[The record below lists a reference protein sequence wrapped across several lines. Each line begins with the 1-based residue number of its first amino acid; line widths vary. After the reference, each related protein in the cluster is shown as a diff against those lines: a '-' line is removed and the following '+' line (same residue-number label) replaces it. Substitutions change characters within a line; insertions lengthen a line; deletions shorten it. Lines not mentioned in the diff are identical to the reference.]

1 MGLKTY
7 IVKRIGYMIVLL
19 FLVITLNFFIFMLMP
34 GDPTTLFVNPMKFKK
49 EEIEALRNMW
59 GLNDPLHVR
68 YLKYVWNLLTW
79 NFGHSIH
86 TGLSIYDEISWRL
99 PYTILLIGGST
110 VLSMIIGILIGVI
123 VAYKRGTWIDTLN
136 VSFALTVY
144 SLPVFWMGLVFLII
158 FASYLHWFPLAGAFP
173 REWLLPGKWPPPLAT
188 FNFLGINI
196 SIPSWTEIF
205 ERIRHAFLPIFTLT
219 LFQYGGWLLLT
230 RATMI
235 EALTEDYI
243 LTAKAKG
250 VKTRNLLLKHA
261 LKNASL
267 PLITNAALSFGFM
280 FTGAI
285 ITETVYTWPG
295 MGTFIWTAIAQLDY
309 PVLQAVFFIIAL
321 CVIIANFI
329 ADLAYG
335 VVDPRIK
342 YE

>member
-1 MGLKTY
+1 MGLKSY
-7 IVKRIGYMIVLL
+7 IAKRIVYMIVLL

-34 GDPTTLFVNPMKFKK
+34 GDPTTLFVNPMKFTK
-49 EEIEALRNMW
+49 EEVERLRDIW

-68 YLKYVWNLLTW
+68 YLKYCWNLLTF
-79 NFGHSIH
+79 NFGNSIH
-86 TGLSIYDEISWRL
+86 TGLSIYEEISWRL

-110 VLSMIIGILIGVI
+110 ILSMIIGILIGVV
-123 VAYKRGTWIDTLN
+123 VAYKRGTWIDSLN

-144 SLPVFWMGLVFLII
+144 SLPVFWMGLVFLMI
-158 FASYLHWFPLAGAFP
+158 FAGYFHWFPLAGAFP
-173 REWLLPGKWPPPLAT
+173 REWLLAGKWPQPLAV
-188 FNFLGINI
+188 FNIFGLNVTV
-196 SIPSWTEIF
+196 PSFVEII
-205 ERIRHAFLPIFTLT
+205 ERIRHAFLPLLTLT

-243 LTAKAKG
+243 LTARAKG
-250 VKTRNLLLKHA
+250 VKTRTLLLKHA

-267 PLITNAALSFGFM
+267 PLITSAALSFGFM
-280 FTGAI
+280 FSGAI

-295 MGTFIWTAIAQLDY
+295 MGTFIWTAIATLDY

-321 CVIIANFI
+321 CVIVANFI
-329 ADLAYG
+329 ADLTYG
-335 VVDPRIK
+335 MIDPRIK